1 MSKSIELKTYSE
13 EEILVLKTELE
24 QKQEYRKLLQ
34 SFDNMPDGMIYST
47 VRDLSIGMYRFDYV
61 SGMCEKLLGLTVSEA
76 LADIKNFFRHIHPE
90 DYEKIRQ
97 MINDTLHPLRNFDV
111 ELRYHHPVT
120 KKEQWLQITSYFRSE
135 GNVVYSDGFIFD
147 ITERKQE
154 ELNLIIEKERL
165 EKMGNSIPGCTL
177 HQFVRDTRTHRMRMS
192 YVSATWEAVTGIPAE
207 IALTDISKVFSI
219 IPADEFPVMLQA
231 IDHSAR
237 TMTDINM
244 DLHFGDRWMRI
255 ISRPSCEGKQVIWN
269 GIITDVTEFKRNE
282 IELNK
287 YRENLEQLVQE
298 RTRELNDTIEDL
310 RSSNKEIEK
319 YKTLLEDMVAQKVK
333 ELELSHKSMRAVLDN
348 IDVHIFVT
356 DFEDYKILFANKQA
370 KELFGDVTGK
380 TCWKVLQKDL
390 TAPCDFCPKK
400 HLLDDQNRPTGIYT
414 WVQKNF
420 INNEWYTCRDAAV
433 EWIDGRMVHIEYS
446 VNISE
451 IKKNENELISYR
463 ENLEHI
469 IQERTL
475 ELDAALEEIRATNE
489 ELHTINNEL
498 FNKNDQLA
506 DEVIARNEMMKQLEE
521 SENKLRNF
529 FAQSFEGIV
538 ITDNE
543 GMIIEWNH
551 EQERVTG
558 VSRKEA
564 IGQPCWEV
572 YTKFV
577 NNAENSDE
585 LLEKFPKIVNPIFE
599 PSPDGMKRID
609 ETEFRICL
617 PGEEVQ
623 YFVVISFQIIH
634 DNKYS
639 LGQIVRDITRQKL
652 IDKELEVYR
661 ASLENM
667 VDQRTKELMFAKE
680 KAEESDRLKSAFL
693 ANMSHEIRTPLN
705 GIVGFLQFIDSDNIS
720 PERRH
725 EYINIV
731 NSSSS
736 QLVKIIDDILDVSKI
751 EANQMNINPIPVNL
765 NDMMNELWVFYTT
778 HLQSK
783 EKHHVELILDDSGFV
798 DNCMVYMDA
807 IRLSQIFSNL
817 IGNAVKFTEKGYI
830 RFGYRN
836 SAPDLLEFVV
846 EDSGIGMRDDQ
857 QKIIFERFRQVEI
870 DNRQQY
876 GGTGLGLTISKS
888 LVEMKGGKMWVE
900 SYEGKG
906 STFYFTIPYL
916 PVSQHD
922 MIFFTEIQDH
932 NPSDQKPVTNQS
944 ILFVEPVAMKYK
956 YYQKLIS
963 AMGASVINAKNL
975 KQWYDL
981 MKTELKFDLVFAEA
995 SLFDHEDFNNI
1006 IRIKD
1011 LRPNLPIVLVV
1022 SDLNREKYLRLVR
1035 NDICNTAI
1043 EVPLFYSD
1051 FQKILEKYGK

>member
-120 KKEQWLQITSYFRSE
+120 KKEQWLQITSYFRNE

-521 SENKLRNF
+521 SENKMSSF
-529 FAQSFEGIV
+529 FSQSSEGVIV
-538 ITDNE
+538 TDNE
-543 GMIIEWNH
+543 GHVVEWNKQ
-551 EQERVTG
+551 QERITG
-558 VSRKEA
+558 IQRENA
-564 IGQPCWEV
+564 IGEYCWELFRKV
-572 YTKFV
+572 IPEE
-577 NNAENSDE
+577 NADEMVDQFRKLLLSVLELAKEGENCTNESE
-585 LLEKFPKIVNPIFE
+585 FEIFQSEERSKYVLVTTFPIKYR
-599 PSPDGMKRID
+599 D
-609 ETEFRICL
+609 
-617 PGEEVQ
+617 Q
-623 YFVVISFQIIH
+623 YF
-634 DNKYS
+634 
-639 LGQIVRDITRQKL
+639 LGQIVHDITHQKL
-652 IDKELEVYR
+652 IDKELDNYR
-661 ASLENM
+661 TRLENM
-667 VDQRTKELMFAKE
+667 VEQRTKELMLAKE
-680 KAEESDRLKSAFL
+680 KAEESDKLKTAFL

-705 GIVGFLQFIDSDNIS
+705 GIVGFLRFIDSNDLS

-725 EYINIV
+725 EYTNIV
-731 NSSSS
+731 INSSM
-736 QLVKIIDDILDVSKI
+736 QLAKIIDDIIDVSKI
-751 EANQMNINPIPVNL
+751 EANQMSILPAPVNL
-765 NDMMNELWVFYTT
+765 NEMMNELWVFFETY
-778 HLQSK
+778 LQSQNK
-783 EKHHVELILDDSGFV
+783 KHVELILDDSGFI
-798 DNCMVYMDA
+798 DNCVVYMDPT
-807 IRLSQIFSNL
+807 RLRQILTNL

-830 RFGYRN
+830 RFGYRK
-836 SAPDLLEFVV
+836 SAPDFLEFAV
-846 EDSGIGMRDDQ
+846 EDSGVGLRDDQ
-857 QKIIFERFRQVEI
+857 QEVVFERFRQAEM
-870 DNRQQY
+870 NNPNKY
-876 GGTGLGLTISKS
+876 GGTGLGLTISRN

-900 SYEGKG
+900 SSEGKG
-906 STFYFTIPYL
+906 ASFFFTISYL
-916 PVSQHD
+916 PVSPLD
-922 MIFFTEIQDH
+922 VELFRETTDNNPPDGKPFTG
-932 NPSDQKPVTNQS
+932 KS
-944 ILFVEPVAMKYK
+944 ILFLEPISIKYK

-963 AMGASVINAKNL
+963 ATGASVTCAKSMQ
-975 KQWYDL
+975 QWEEMVQTDNP
-981 MKTELKFDLVFAEA
+981 FDIVIAEA
-995 SLFDHEDFNNI
+995 SLFDYEDFNNI
-1006 IRIKD
+1006 SRIKNV
-1011 LRPNLPIVLVV
+1011 RPDLPIVLVV
-1022 SDLNREKYLRLVR
+1022 SDKKREKYIRLVR
-1035 NDICNTAI
+1035 NKLCNAAI
-1043 EVPLFYSD
+1043 EVPVVYGDIL
-1051 FQKILEKYGK
+1051 KILGKHAK